1 MSLNR
6 GLVLSRLSI
15 ILSSSLA
22 HCTDNSESGV
32 DFLLLFWRFS
42 FLGRSNYS
50 DISFDTFKSDSG
62 PGNKNHNSKH
72 KSSEPNHKLT
82 HGIDSARNITE
93 FSHPNHT
100 TFPTCSLHPDPCAEL
115 QKSVSHTVVLFPLGI
130 ALIFFIV
137 GSLPTLLSRSRYRVL
152 GVRSCLWVLIELWVH
167 LTISFLWFM
176 LKEDRA
182 QAYVWAL
189 HSSTHVLASWQP
201 RKRVISFPT
210 LQCLASMVGCTCVAL
225 FAWQL
230 GPPVGLAA
238 WNRRSDA
245 QCGWAVH
252 LTSIIGVELIECV
265 LEPLQWLV
273 LWCERF
279 N

>member
-1 MSLNR
+1 MSSNS
-6 GLVLSRLSI
+6 GLVLTRLSI
-15 ILSSSLA
+15 IISSSLA
-22 HCTDNSESGV
+22 HNTHNAVAGADSLMN
-32 DFLLLFWRFS
+32 FWG
-42 FLGRSNYS
+42 LGGLGGSKLSNYS
-50 DISFDTFKSDSG
+50 IGNFDTLKSDSG
-62 PGNKNHNSKH
+62 NVNHNSKH

-82 HGIDSARNITE
+82 HGMDSARNISE
-93 FSHPNHT
+93 SSHPNHT

-115 QKSVSHTVVLFPLGI
+115 QKSVSHSVVLFPLGI

-137 GSLPTLLSRSRYRVL
+137 GALPTLLSRSRYRVL

-176 LKEDRA
+176 LKGDRA

-201 RKRVISFPT
+201 RKRVIPYPGLQSFAS
-210 LQCLASMVGCTCVAL
+210 LAGCACVAL
-225 FAWQL
+225 FAWQF

-252 LTSIIGVELIECV
+252 LTSVIGVELVEWGLGP
-265 LEPLQWLV
+265 LEWVVVGLD
-273 LWCERF
+273 
-279 N
+279 